1 MPQSHKS
8 MRSPRLAS
16 LIKLVDAN
24 LAMTAMIFLLA
35 GCKVEP
41 SKPPLV
47 QTIAILPFDNES
59 NDINAADTMQR
70 LTYLALKPSAYQ
82 VMDIEVV
89 NKKLADVG
97 IVDGGQLPALD
108 PTKMG
113 KDFGVQALLYGSVA
127 SFDYTN
133 IGYFLQRKVTLDL
146 KLVDVGTGQTL
157 WEKSGTGATRQVHLD
172 PQEAKQSLAKGLA
185 DQLADKMFK
194 TPLEEEARLATL
206 QALRSL
212 PGFSF
217 TGFAQDDKTPNGIK
231 RGSKSI
237 IKGIINK

>member
-1 MPQSHKS
+1 MKYFVSA
-8 MRSPRLAS
+8 LVVVF
-16 LIKLVDAN
+16 LI
-24 LAMTAMIFLLA
+24 
-35 GCKVEP
+35 GCKIEP

-59 NDINAADTMQR
+59 NDVNAADIMQR
-70 LTYLALKPSAYQ
+70 LTYLALKPSVYQ

-146 KLVDVGTGQTL
+146 KLVDVATGQTL
-157 WEKSGTGATRQVHLD
+157 WENSGTGATRQVHLD
-172 PQEAKQSLAKGLA
+172 SNEAKQALATGLA
-185 DQLADKMFK
+185 DQLADKIFK
-194 TPLEEEARLATL
+194 TPLEEEARLATI
-206 QALRSL
+206 QALAKL

-217 TGFAQDDKTPNGIK
+217 TGFAHDDKTPSGAKQGGKKII
-231 RGSKSI
+231 KSI
-237 IKGIINK
+237 INK